1 MNQSGC
7 STKDELLNA
16 ISCAGFRINRYF
28 GDSNGNGFDL
38 ENSPRII
45 IIAQK

>member
-1 MNQSGC
+1 MFR
-7 STKDELLNA
+7 KEELLNA
-16 ISCAGFRINRYF
+16 ISCAGFRIMRYF
-28 GDSNGNGFDL
+28 GDSDGKDFDL